1 MYKKGNSINGVD
13 DVSQNK
19 KKAYQKGFKLGIP
32 IGIGY
37 FSVSFA
43 FGMMAVA
50 SGLSPI
56 LALAISM
63 TNVTS
68 AGQFAGIQ
76 VIAVSGTYLEM
87 ALTML
92 MLNARYFLM
101 SLALS
106 QKVSKKLTG
115 IQRALISFCVTDEIF
130 AVASMEEEPITGWY
144 WLGLMTMPY
153 IGWSGGTLSG
163 ALISGFLPKS
173 LQDALGIALYGMFI
187 AIIIPA
193 AKHSRPI
200 VATILLAVV
209 ASCILYY
216 VPVFNQI
223 SSGFAVIIVTLIAA
237 GVMAYIAPV
246 KDEEGNKK
254 EVETCPL

>member
-13 DVSQNK
+13 GVSQNK
-19 KKAYQKGFKLGIP
+19 KEAYQKGFKLGVP

-50 SGLSPI
+50 SGLSPVI
-56 LALAISM
+56 ALAISM

-76 VIAVSGTYLEM
+76 VIAASGTFLEM
-87 ALTML
+87 ALTTL
-92 MLNARYFLM
+92 MINARYFLM

-115 IQRALISFCVTDEIF
+115 IQRALMSFCVTDEIF
-130 AVASMEEEPITGWY
+130 AVASIEEEPITGWY

-153 IGWSGGTLSG
+153 IGWSGGTLFG
-163 ALISGFLPKS
+163 ALISGVLPKS

-200 VATILLAVV
+200 VMSILLAVGI
-209 ASCILYY
+209 SCILYY

-223 SSGFAVIIVTLIAA
+223 SSGFAVIIVTLIVA
-237 GVMAYIAPV
+237 GIMAYIAPIEE
-246 KDEEGNKK
+246 EEGYK
-254 EVETCPL
+254 EEGEVCSL

>member
-1 MYKKGNSINGVD
+1 MYKTGANINGVEC
-13 DVSQNK
+13 VSQNRK
-19 KKAYQKGFKLGIP
+19 EAYQKGFKSGVP

-50 SGLSPI
+50 SGLSPM

-76 VIAVSGTYLEM
+76 VITAGGTFLEM
-87 ALTML
+87 SLTML
-92 MLNARYFLM
+92 MINARYFLM

-106 QKVSKKLTG
+106 QKVSKKLTRA
-115 IQRALISFCVTDEIF
+115 QRALMSFCVTDEIF
-130 AVASMEEEPITGWY
+130 AVASMEQKPITGWY

-153 IGWSGGTLSG
+153 IGWSGGTLAG
-163 ALISGFLPKS
+163 ALISGFLPAS

-193 AKHSRPI
+193 AKYSKSITR
-200 VATILLAVV
+200 TILLAVGV
-209 ASCILYY
+209 SCILYY
-216 VPVFNQI
+216 VPLFDQI
-223 SSGFAVIIVTLIAA
+223 SAGFAVIIVTIIAA

-246 KDEEGNKK
+246 EEDEGQEE
-254 EVETCPL
+254 EVATCLS

>member
-1 MYKKGNSINGVD
+1 MSKQSKACFKKG
-13 DVSQNK
+13 
-19 KKAYQKGFKLGIP
+19 FRLGIP

-50 SGLSPI
+50 SGLSPA
-56 LALAISM
+56 LALMISM

-76 VIAVSGTYLEM
+76 VMTVGGSYIEM

-92 MLNARYFLM
+92 MINARYFLM
-101 SLALS
+101 SLSLS
-106 QKVSKKLTG
+106 QKVSKKLTTL
-115 IQRALISFCVTDEIF
+115 QRALMSFMVTDEIF
-130 AVASMEEEPITGWY
+130 AVASMEVGEVTGWY
-144 WLGLMTMPY
+144 WIGLMTMPY
-153 IGWSGGTLSG
+153 LGWSGGTLAG
-163 ALISGFLPKS
+163 ALVSGLLPTS

-193 AKHSRPI
+193 AKHSKP
-200 VATILLAVV
+200 VVMTIIIAILISCLLKYIPLF
-209 ASCILYY
+209 SG
-216 VPVFNQI
+216 I

-237 GVMAYIAPV
+237 GIMAYIAPIG
-246 KDEEGNKK
+246 DEAK
-254 EVETCPL
+254 EEEESCISC

>member
-1 MYKKGNSINGVD
+1 MSKQDQVLFKKGL
-13 DVSQNK
+13 
-19 KKAYQKGFKLGIP
+19 KLGIP

-43 FGMMAVA
+43 FGMMAIG
-50 SGLSPI
+50 SGLSPA
-56 LALAISM
+56 LALLISM

-76 VIAVSGTYLEM
+76 VMAAGGSVIEM

-92 MLNARYFLM
+92 MINARYFLM
-101 SLALS
+101 SLSLS
-106 QKVSKKLTG
+106 QKVSKQLSTF
-115 IQRALISFCVTDEIF
+115 QRALMSFLVTDEIF
-130 AVASMEEEPITGWY
+130 AVASMEPGEVKGWY
-144 WLGLMTMPY
+144 FAGLGLMPY
-153 IGWSGGTLSG
+153 IGWSSGTLVG
-163 ALISGFLPKS
+163 ALVSGILPAS

-193 AKHSRPI
+193 AKHSKAI
-200 VATILLAVV
+200 IMTILLAVG

-216 VPVFNQI
+216 VPLFDQI

-237 GVMAYIAPV
+237 GVMAYIAPI
-246 KDEEGNKK
+246 EEKH
-254 EVETCPL
+254 EEDETCISC

>member
-1 MYKKGNSINGVD
+1 M
-13 DVSQNK
+13 SQNK
-19 KKAYQKGFKLGIP
+19 KEAYQKGFKLGVP

-50 SGLSPI
+50 SGLSPV

-76 VIAVSGTYLEM
+76 VIAASGPFLEM

-92 MLNARYFLM
+92 MINARYFLM

-106 QKVSKKLTG
+106 QRISKKLTA
-115 IQRALISFCVTDEIF
+115 IQRALMSFCVTDEIF
-130 AVASMEEEPITGWY
+130 AVASMEEEPITGSY

-153 IGWSGGTLSG
+153 IGWCVGTLSG
-163 ALISGFLPKS
+163 ALISEFLPRS

-193 AKHSRPI
+193 AKHSGPI
-200 VATILLAVV
+200 VMTILLAVGV
-209 ASCILYY
+209 SCTLYY

-223 SSGFAVIIVTLIAA
+223 SSGFAVIIVTLTVA
-237 GVMAYIAPV
+237 GGMAYISPI
-246 KDEEGNKK
+246 KEEELHNE
-254 EVETCPL
+254 EVEVCPL

>member
-1 MYKKGNSINGVD
+1 MNTYKKE
-13 DVSQNK
+13 
-19 KKAYQKGFKLGIP
+19 AYQRGLQLGMP

-43 FGMMAVA
+43 FGMMAVG
-50 SGLSPI
+50 SGLSPL

-76 VIAVSGTYLEM
+76 VIAAGGTLLEM
-87 ALTML
+87 TLTML

-106 QKVSKKLTG
+106 QKVSKHLTG
-115 IQRALISFCVTDEIF
+115 IQRALMSFCVTDEVF
-130 AVASMEEEPITGWY
+130 AVASMEKEPITGWY
-144 WLGLMTMPY
+144 WLGLVTLPY
-153 IGWSGGTLSG
+153 TGWSLGTLCG
-163 ALISGFLPKS
+163 ALISGFLPTS

-193 AKHSRPI
+193 AKHSRAI
-200 VATILLAVV
+200 IMTIGLAVLI
-209 ASCILYY
+209 SCVLYY
-216 VPVFNQI
+216 LPLFSHI
-223 SSGFAVIIVTLIAA
+223 SSGFAVIIVTLVSA
-237 GVMAYIAPV
+237 GIMAYVAPV
-246 KDEEGNKK
+246 TEQKEGSEEKIC
-254 EVETCPL
+254 TLS

>member
-1 MYKKGNSINGVD
+1 VEC
-13 DVSQNK
+13 VRQNK
-19 KKAYQKGFKLGIP
+19 KESYQKGFKLGIP

-50 SGLSPI
+50 SGLSPL

-76 VIAVSGTYLEM
+76 VIAASGTFLEM
-87 ALTML
+87 SLTML
-92 MLNARYFLM
+92 MINARYFLM

-106 QKVSKKLTG
+106 QRVSKQLTATA
-115 IQRALISFCVTDEIF
+115 RALMSFCVTDEIF
-130 AVASMEEEPITGWY
+130 AVASMEQEPITGWY

-153 IGWSGGTLSG
+153 IGWSGGTLAG
-163 ALISGFLPKS
+163 ALISGLLSTS

-200 VATILLAVV
+200 IITLLLAVGV
-209 ASCILYY
+209 SCILYY
-216 VPVFNQI
+216 VPVFSQI
-223 SSGFAVIIVTLIAA
+223 SSGFAVIIVTLIVA
-237 GVMAYIAPV
+237 GIMAYISPI
-246 KDEEGNKK
+246 KEEEERNE
-254 EVETCPL
+254 EVETCTL

>member
-1 MYKKGNSINGVD
+1 MYVKWGIELN
-13 DVSQNK
+13 
-19 KKAYQKGFKLGIP
+19 QKEALKRGFKLGIP
-32 IGIGY
+32 IGVGY

-50 SGLSPI
+50 SGLSPG

-63 TNVTS
+63 SNVTS

-76 VIAVSGTYLEM
+76 VIAAGGTYMEM

-92 MLNARYFLM
+92 MINARYFLM
-101 SLALS
+101 SLSLS
-106 QKVSKKLTG
+106 QKVSDKLTQV
-115 IQRALISFCVTDEIF
+115 QRSLMSFCVTDEIF
-130 AVASMEEEPITGWY
+130 AVASVEQEPITGWY

-153 IGWSGGTLSG
+153 IGWSGGTLAG
-163 ALISGFLPKS
+163 ALVSEILPSS

-200 VATILLAVV
+200 IMTLLIAVV
-209 ASCILYY
+209 TSCILYY
-216 VPVFNQI
+216 TPAFKGI
-223 SSGFAVIIVTLIAA
+223 SAGFAVIIVTIIAA
-237 GVMAYIAPV
+237 GVMAYISPV
-246 KDEEGNKK
+246 AEGNMEGEEEK
-254 EVETCPL
+254 CISL

>member
-1 MYKKGNSINGVD
+1 MNIYKKED
-13 DVSQNK
+13 
-19 KKAYQKGFKLGIP
+19 YQRGFQLGIP

-50 SGLSPI
+50 SGLSPL

-76 VIAVSGTYLEM
+76 VIAAGGTFLEM
-87 ALTML
+87 SLTML

-106 QKVSKKLTG
+106 QKVSRHLKG
-115 IQRALISFCVTDEIF
+115 MQRALMSFCVTDEVF
-130 AVASMEEEPITGWY
+130 AVASMEDEPITGWY
-144 WLGLMTMPY
+144 WLGLVTMPY
-153 IGWSGGTLSG
+153 IGWSLGTLSG
-163 ALISGFLPKS
+163 ALISGFLPTS

-187 AIIIPA
+187 AIIMPA
-193 AKHSRPI
+193 AKYSRAI
-200 VATILLAVV
+200 IATIGLAVLV
-209 ASCILYY
+209 SCILYY
-216 VPVFNQI
+216 TPIFNTI
-223 SSGFAVIIVTLIAA
+223 SSGFAVIIVTLVAA
-237 GVMAYIAPV
+237 GIMAYVAPIV
-246 KDEEGNKK
+246 EEEEGS
-254 EVETCPL
+254 EGELCTLS